1 MGVGTLVAVVFGL
14 AAAAVAWRRTLLARG
29 HRDVG
34 GFALG
39 TAVTVGLLVATVS
52 FVAVPGVWASL
63 YRFVMGSYSGGS

>member
-14 AAAAVAWRRTLLARG
+14 AVAAVAWRRTMLARG

-39 TAVTVGLLVATVS
+39 VAVTAGLLAATATV
-52 FVAVPGVWASL
+52 VAAPGIWLSL
-63 YRFVMGSYSGGS
+63 YRFVIGGYEGGS

>member
-39 TAVTVGLLVATVS
+39 VAVTIGLLLGTAS
-52 FVAVPGVWASL
+52 FVAVPDLWADL
-63 YRFVMGSYSGGS
+63 YRVVMPGYDGG

>member
-14 AAAAVAWRRTLLARG
+14 GAAGVAWKRTLLARG

-39 TAVTVGLLVATVS
+39 VAVTAGLLLATASAVVA
-52 FVAVPGVWASL
+52 PDLWADL
-63 YRFVMGSYSGGS
+63 YRLVMPGYDNS

>member
-1 MGVGTLVAVVFGL
+1 MGVGTIVAVVFGL

-39 TAVTVGLLVATVS
+39 EVVTVGLLLATASVVA
-52 FVAVPGVWASL
+52 APGVWADL
-63 YRFVMGSYSGGS
+63 YRLVMPGYDNS